1 MLKLLFI
8 SALLFFQIHISA
20 NAEKETSKIESIQQ
34 LAQGGDADAQ
44 FALGI
49 RYTLGEGVLQDDKEA
64 VKWFKLAAEQG
75 DAKAQYMLGLAYD
88 FGEGV
93 LEDDKEAVKW
103 YKLAA
108 EQGHAGGQLD
118 LGHMYK
124 RGKGVPQSFITS
136 YSWANISRYNG
147 ATEER
152 LLTDLE
158 KKMSMNDI
166 SKAQALSKRCLESNY
181 KNCGS

>member
-8 SALLFFQIHISA
+8 SALLFFQIHVSA

-75 DAKAQYMLGLAYD
+75 DADAQLLLGGMYRL
-88 FGEGV
+88 GEGV
-93 LEDDKEAVKW
+93 LKDFNESAKW
-103 YKLAA
+103 YRLAA
-108 EQGHAGGQLD
+108 EQGDAAAQSQL
-118 LGHMYK
+118 GINYAF
-124 RGKGVPQSFITS
+124 GAGVPQNFITS

-158 KKMSMNDI
+158 KKMSMDDI